1 MSDTVKIALNKL
13 DADPN
18 NVRKTYFKDSIDE
31 LAASLRAEGFQPLQ
45 NLVVRKGDKKG
56 RFYVTAGERRR
67 RALEMLAE
75 KGEIEADFAVN
86 CMVKDADDAAAVSLA
101 ENIMREDMHPADAFE
116 AFKALADKGKSVA
129 EIAARFGT
137 TENTVTRRLAL
148 ARVAPE
154 LIDLYREDEI
164 STDQLKAFSITD
176 DHARQVEVWN
186 SLNQYDR
193 HPNSIRR
200 RLTEAEIALSAKTMR
215 FIGVEAY
222 EQAGGIVRRDLFSDN
237 GGYATDAALVDRL
250 VMAKLDQIAEPI
262 RAEGWKWVE
271 CFSEQPSGFYNTPR
285 IYPDT
290 IPLSEEAQAR
300 LDQLCT
306 EYDALAELI
315 EHGAADDDAEDKIE
329 VIEAEIESIK
339 ATTEGYAADAIAR
352 AGVSI
357 WLDYSGDVSI
367 YRGLL
372 RNEDVTAKPSGTSKD
387 SATDTEKAPHSA
399 ALLQSLTAHKTA
411 ALQIEMMHNSE
422 IALVAV
428 VHSLLLSAFYS
439 GASSQSCL
447 QITMTKEYLEPS
459 FATGEECRALE
470 HVEQEI
476 ERMGDHLPGNPADLW
491 DWLMTQHQSNLLEL
505 MAFAAARS
513 VNVVKKPHDSYR
525 DASRQ
530 HGNQLACAL
539 KMDMAEWFKPTAA
552 NYFGRV
558 SRKVIEDAV
567 AEVKGTDVAAKV
579 GAMKKAEAA
588 AYAEAQLA
596 ESQWLPEPVRIQ
608 TEVEADQDEVSAA
621 A

>member
-1 MSDTVKIALNKL
+1 M
-13 DADPN
+13 
-18 NVRKTYFKDSIDE
+18 
-31 LAASLRAEGFQPLQ
+31 
-45 NLVVRKGDKKG
+45 
-56 RFYVTAGERRR
+56 TAGERRR
-67 RALEMLAE
+67 RALAQLAE

-86 CMVKDADDAAAVSLA
+86 CMMIDADNAAAVSLA

-116 AFKALADKGKSVA
+116 AFKALGDKGKSVA

-154 LIDLYREDEI
+154 LIDLYRKDEI

-200 RLTEAEIALSAKTMR
+200 HLTEAEIALSAKTMK
-215 FIGVEAY
+215 FIGVETY

-237 GGYATDAALVDRL
+237 AGFATDAALVDRL

-271 CFSEQPSGFYNTPR
+271 CFSEQPSGFYTTPR

-290 IPLSEEAQAR
+290 IPLNEEAQAR

-315 EHGAADDDAEDKIE
+315 EHGAADDDAEDKME
-329 VIEAEIESIK
+329 AIEAEIEIIK
-339 ATTEGYAADAIAR
+339 ATTEGYAADDIAR

-372 RNEDVTAKPSGTSKD
+372 RNDDVTAKPSVNSKD
-387 SATDTEKAPHSA
+387 GAAETEKAAHS
-399 ALLQSLTAHKTA
+399 A

-447 QITMTKEYLEPS
+447 QITVTKEYLEPS
-459 FATGEECRALE
+459 FASCRSK
-470 HVEQEI
+470 
-476 ERMGDHLPGNPADLW
+476 RN
-491 DWLMTQHQSNLLEL
+491 
-505 MAFAAARS
+505 RCC
-513 VNVVKKPHDSYR
+513 R
-525 DASRQ
+525 
-530 HGNQLACAL
+530 
-539 KMDMAEWFKPTAA
+539 
-552 NYFGRV
+552 
-558 SRKVIEDAV
+558 
-567 AEVKGTDVAAKV
+567 
-579 GAMKKAEAA
+579 
-588 AYAEAQLA
+588 
-596 ESQWLPEPVRIQ
+596 
-608 TEVEADQDEVSAA
+608 
-621 A
+621 